1 MTARRLSVR
10 LACTL
15 VAFALPLSACGDA
28 GTPTSPSPTTP
39 TATAVEPTIAED
51 FTDTLAVNGGV
62 FYSFEVTAYGTV
74 NLTLQNVG
82 ATRLFT
88 GTLAPRGS
96 AFYPF
101 TVPQDSGVFL
111 TLASVA
117 PSSGRGAVATPLA
130 LGLGVPRG
138 TGCAVTTQVVVAA
151 DLAAQ
156 LREWRTAGVHCASLA
171 DAGALTADV
180 AFAVRIGYF
189 Q

>member
-1 MTARRLSVR
+1 MA
-10 LACTL
+10 AA
-15 VAFALPLSACGDA
+15 VAASACGDDPA
-28 GTPTSPSPTTP
+28 TPTSASPSDV
-39 TATAVEPTIAED
+39 AVDA
-51 FTDTLAVNGGV
+51 
-62 FYSFEVTAYGTV
+62 
-74 NLTLQNVG
+74 

-96 AFYPF
+96 AFYSF

-117 PSSGRGAVATPLA
+117 PSSGRGAIATPLA

-138 TGCAVTTQVVVAA
+138 AGCAVTTQVVAA
-151 DLAAQ
+151 ANLAAQ
-156 LREWRTAGVHCASLA
+156 LREWRPAGVHCASLA
-171 DAGALTADV
+171 DTGALTADV